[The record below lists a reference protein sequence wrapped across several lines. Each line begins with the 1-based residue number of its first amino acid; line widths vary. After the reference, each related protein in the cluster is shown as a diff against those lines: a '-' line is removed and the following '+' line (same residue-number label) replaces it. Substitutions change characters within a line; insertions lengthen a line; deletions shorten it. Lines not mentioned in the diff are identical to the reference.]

1 MQNYIDKA
9 DVVIIGGG
17 VVGVSAAWHLIEAG
31 ISDVL
36 VLERNEL
43 ASGATSRAAGLLDH
57 GSGDANRIKMVTRTR
72 EDIVKLEET
81 LGESVGFHQHGSVS
95 AIFSEA
101 HLQKMRTAEDA
112 MRALSIGIHEID
124 RQEAKEHVPWLK
136 SDAALRIIFVPED
149 GYLDGAL
156 LTAAYARAA
165 RKGGARIKRGI
176 EVTGLLEDGG
186 EVVGVATRSGEIRAR
201 WVVCAAGVWGI
212 SLASSFNFR
221 LAGAPTRSHYWI
233 TAPDGN
239 GPSDQPTVMLPDM
252 QAYIRPEVGGLLVGL
267 REPKSKTYDPGE
279 LDSDMGAMN
288 LIDEAEDMDILIDQA
303 NALKPVVP
311 GIDEWRFAHHI
322 AGLTM
327 YTPDGKFLLGR
338 PKGSSGVIIAGGCC
352 GSGLAASGGFGSV
365 IAAIVTGQ
373 PTDIDTSIYDPNRF
387 GPVDPYSLDFRERC
401 AAARLR
407 KGGGNPVLNA

>member
-186 EVVGVATRSGEIRAR
+186 E
-201 WVVCAAGVWGI
+201 
-212 SLASSFNFR
+212 R
-221 LAGAPTRSHYWI
+221 LY
-233 TAPDGN
+233 
-239 GPSDQPTVMLPDM
+239 
-252 QAYIRPEVGGLLVGL
+252 
-267 REPKSKTYDPGE
+267 
-279 LDSDMGAMN
+279 
-288 LIDEAEDMDILIDQA
+288 
-303 NALKPVVP
+303 
-311 GIDEWRFAHHI
+311 
-322 AGLTM
+322 
-327 YTPDGKFLLGR
+327 
-338 PKGSSGVIIAGGCC
+338 
-352 GSGLAASGGFGSV
+352 
-365 IAAIVTGQ
+365 
-373 PTDIDTSIYDPNRF
+373 
-387 GPVDPYSLDFRERC
+387 
-401 AAARLR
+401 
-407 KGGGNPVLNA
+407 